1 MAPAGQADVWVVA
14 GPPGAGKTTT
24 ASLLLERLSP
34 TPALLDKDTLFDP
47 ITAAMLAA
55 TGRPYGDREG
65 AWYDQHI
72 KPYEYAGLQASARE
86 IRSHGCPVLVSAP
99 FTASTRDPDRWRLVC
114 DELGGGRVHLIWMVA
129 DEATLRHRLL
139 GRGAERDCGKFEAFE
154 AFLARVRP
162 EEFPPFPHFPVY
174 NQLGEQRSIAQQL
187 DDIVHRVVG
196 SQ

>member
-1 MAPAGQADVWVVA
+1 MTPAGQADVWVVA

-24 ASLLLERLSP
+24 ASLLLDRLSP
-34 TPALLDKDTLFDP
+34 TPALLDKDTLFDS
-47 ITAAMLAA
+47 ITAAILAA

-86 IRSHGCPVLVSAP
+86 IRNHGCPVLVSAP
-99 FTASTRDPDRWRLVC
+99 FTASTRDAVRWQRVC
-114 DELGGGRVHLIWMVA
+114 DDLGGGKIHLIWMVT
-129 DEATLRHRLL
+129 DEETLRHRLL

-162 EEFPPFPHFPVY
+162 QDSPPFLHFPVH
-174 NQLGEQRSIAQQL
+174 NKLNEQRPIAQQL
-187 DDIVHRVVG
+187 DDIVNRVVTTV
-196 SQ
+196 